1 MVPPPT
7 RRART
12 ANNRSGTRI
21 RLAMAS
27 SSSSSSARSSTTGAS
42 SLKPAAIP
50 LMDCGK
56 ALARSGEL
64 LIEYTRTL
72 ELYGGALS
80 GVGANIRNAGD
91 CLAQAAA
98 SCRFK
103 TGTELVIDEVREAAT
118 CLLDSVEKLQLA
130 AEEADADHDPILAQL
145 CQQFRIPMHTGAITL
160 EAAGA
165 NLLLHQSLVTVG
177 TALMDTAVQLDVI
190 SQVLHELATMNSEK
204 NDTDADESNN
214 KTTGDPDGLLSA
226 QRMAYAADR
235 LQLAGTELCGDEEK
249 PNKPVGRAFL
259 KGGGF

>member
-7 RRART
+7 RRGRT
-12 ANNRSGTRI
+12 ANNSSGTRI

-27 SSSSSSARSSTTGAS
+27 SSSSSSARSKTGAS

-130 AEEADADHDPILAQL
+130 AEEAEADHDPTLAQL
-145 CQQFRIPMHTGAITL
+145 CQRFRVPMHTGATAL

-165 NLLLHQSLVTVG
+165 NLLLHQSLATVG
-177 TALMDTAVQLDVI
+177 TALMDTAVQFDVVSEI
-190 SQVLHELATMNSEK
+190 LHELATMNMNSTNESNDEK
-204 NDTDADESNN
+204 NDT
-214 KTTGDPDGLLSA
+214 TTGDPDGLLSA

-235 LQLAGTELCGDEEK
+235 LQLAGTELCGDPEEAKK
-249 PNKPVGRAFL
+249 PAGRAFL

>member
-7 RRART
+7 RRGRT
-12 ANNRSGTRI
+12 ANNSSGTRI
-21 RLAMAS
+21 RLAMAP
-27 SSSSSSARSSTTGAS
+27 SSSSSARSSKTGAS

-64 LIEYTRTL
+64 LIDYTRTL

-130 AEEADADHDPILAQL
+130 AEEADADHDPTLAQL
-145 CQQFRIPMHTGAITL
+145 CQQFRVPMHTGATAL

-165 NLLLHQSLVTVG
+165 NLLLHQSLATVG
-177 TALMDTAVQLDVI
+177 TALMETAVQFDIV
-190 SQVLHELATMNSEK
+190 SQVLHELATMNSDK
-204 NDTDADESNN
+204 KDTDVDESNDT
-214 KTTGDPDGLLSA
+214 TTGDPDGLLSA

-235 LQLAGTELCGDEEK
+235 LQLAGTELCGDPEEAKK
-249 PNKPVGRAFL
+249 PAGRAFL